1 MKQTRTQIASTP
13 VADPWWD
20 VHSSKFLLAA
30 LVDFHPEAVRP
41 VTESR
46 TPYVTEL
53 RKESQERMIMTLCS
67 SSSFDTGLVTI
78 CVHTYQMLC
87 ANWLDRNR
95 FMMRNVVSPP
105 SSPCRSRMSRVQQFW
120 HGVNTAVD
128 PLNECRLCFDGP
140 MPPTLQSTPQINHPQ
155 SMDPPPRH

>member
-87 ANWLDRNR
+87 ANWLDSEPVHDEECGVPSIISLQIK
-95 FMMRNVVSPP
+95 NVQSPTILAW
-105 SSPCRSRMSRVQQFW
+105 S
-120 HGVNTAVD
+120 
-128 PLNECRLCFDGP
+128 
-140 MPPTLQSTPQINHPQ
+140 
-155 SMDPPPRH
+155 